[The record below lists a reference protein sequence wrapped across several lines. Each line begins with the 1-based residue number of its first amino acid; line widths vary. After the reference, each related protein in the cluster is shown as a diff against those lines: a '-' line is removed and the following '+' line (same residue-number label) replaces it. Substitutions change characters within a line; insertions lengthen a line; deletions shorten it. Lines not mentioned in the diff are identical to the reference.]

1 MSPTRIRAA
10 DARAPEGSN
19 GVPRAFA
26 LPAVFVYV
34 LFAAASAAICAQIN
48 VRLGITPNTAI
59 IGVLVAIA
67 ASRTILHAYRSPE
80 RQVMIET
87 ATSAG
92 GFAGANIALVSFAT
106 LQLLGLGRLFAPL
119 LAGILVGMTLDI
131 WLGYRLF
138 GSRAFPAEAAW
149 PDGEAVGRVIQAGDE
164 GGRLARHLLQGVG
177 AGIAGRLVSLPMA
190 GIGIAF
196 IGNPVALAALAAG
209 LLVRGYGPHL
219 GFPLADS
226 HLPHGVMIGAGLVQ
240 VCQTGWLFWRVRKRA
255 GLKSCA
261 TADGPATAACDA
273 PARSSAASDG
283 SRATAIGAGDLGVHL
298 LAFLAGAVATACLAT
313 LWTSVSTQQLAL
325 WIAFAALAALVHTI
339 IVGYCAML
347 SGWFPS
353 FAVAIALLLVA
364 ALLRF
369 PLPALA
375 MLAGYVLS
383 TGPQFADLGYDL
395 KSGWIIRGRG
405 RDASREAAGR
415 RQQFWLQELGA
426 VVGVATAALAF
437 GAYWK
442 LGLVPPMSRVMAT
455 TISLTSDPS
464 LLAELAGGAAVGIVL
479 QMAGGGR
486 RAVGVL
492 LATGLLLDNL
502 IYGYAL
508 AAALVVRAAW
518 GTAPMAVRAPGLIA
532 GDGIAGFI
540 AALARA
546 F

>member
-1 MSPTRIRAA
+1 MPTTKVPPTGDRAVERPN
-10 DARAPEGSN
+10 DG
-19 GVPRAFA
+19 PRAFA
-26 LPAVFVYV
+26 FPGVLVYV
-34 LFAAASAAICAQIN
+34 LFAAASAGICAQIN
-48 VRLGITPNTAI
+48 VRLGITPNTAV

-67 ASRTILHAYRSPE
+67 ASRTILRSYRSPE

-92 GFAGANIALVSFAT
+92 GFAGANIALVSLAT
-106 LQLLGLGRLFAPL
+106 LQLLGLERLLMPL
-119 LAGILVGMTLDI
+119 LAGIVAGMMLDI

-138 GSRAFPAEAAW
+138 GSRAFPAEAPW

-164 GGRLARHLLQGVG
+164 GGHLARHLVQGVG
-177 AGIAGRLVSLPMA
+177 AGIVGRLLSLPMA
-190 GIGIAF
+190 GVGIAF

-209 LLVRGYGPHL
+209 LLVRGHSASL
-219 GFPLADS
+219 GFPLAAS
-226 HLPHGVMIGAGLVQ
+226 HVPHGLMIGAGVVQ
-240 VCQTGWLFWRVRKRA
+240 VCQAATLFRTLRPSDR
-255 GLKSCA
+255 S
-261 TADGPATAACDA
+261 PA
-273 PARSSAASDG
+273 PASVGVRDFAA
-283 SRATAIGAGDLGVHL
+283 HL
-298 LAFLAGAVATACLAT
+298 AAFLAGASALAVLGE
-313 LWTSVSTQQLAL
+313 LWNSLPAPQLVL
-325 WIAFAALAALVHTI
+325 WIAFAALAALLHTI

-353 FAVAIALLLVA
+353 FAVAIALLLIA

-375 MLAGYVLS
+375 LLAGYVLS

-405 RDASREAAGR
+405 DDAGREAAGR
-415 RQQFWLQELGA
+415 RQQFWLQQLGA
-426 VVGVATAALAF
+426 LAGVATVALAF

-455 TISLTSDPS
+455 TIGLTSDAS
-464 LLAELAGGAAVGIVL
+464 LLRELAAGAGLGIIA
-479 QMAGGGR
+479 QIAGGGR
-486 RAVGVL
+486 RAVGIL
-492 LATGLLLDNL
+492 LATGLLLDNV

-508 AAALVVRAAW
+508 AAALVVRAVW
-518 GTAPMAVRAPGLIA
+518 GKTAMSVRAPGLIA
-532 GDGIAGFI
+532 GDGIAGFL

>member
-1 MSPTRIRAA
+1 MTSTTRVRTAGE
-10 DARAPEGSN
+10 RAPDGMTN
-19 GVPRAFA
+19 VPRAFEFPTV
-26 LPAVFVYV
+26 LLYV
-34 LFAAASAAICAQIN
+34 LFAAVSAAICAQIN
-48 VRLGITPNTAI
+48 VRLGITPNTAV
-59 IGVLVAIA
+59 IGVLAAIA
-67 ASRTILHAYRSPE
+67 ASRTILRQFRSPE

-106 LQLLGLGRLFAPL
+106 LHLVGLGRLFAPL
-119 LAGILVGMTLDI
+119 VGGIVLGMTLDI

-149 PDGEAVGRVIQAGDE
+149 PDGEAVGRVIEAGDE
-164 GGRLARHLLQGVG
+164 GGRLGQHLLQGVG
-177 AGIAGRLVSLPMA
+177 AGIVGRLLSLPMA
-190 GIGIAF
+190 GVGIAF

-209 LLVRGYGPHL
+209 LLVRGHSPGL
-219 GFPLADS
+219 GFPLASS

-240 VCQTGWLFWRVRKRA
+240 VCQTAWLFWRVRERTA
-255 GLKSCA
+255 MKSCDTPDGAKSGAA
-261 TADGPATAACDA
+261 TDESA
-273 PARSSAASDG
+273 PRNQGGA
-283 SRATAIGAGDLGVHL
+283 ATAIGARDLGVHL
-298 LAFLAGAVATACLAT
+298 LAFLAGAVAIAALAA
-313 LWTSVSTQQLAL
+313 LWTSVSPAQLVL
-325 WIAFAALAALVHTI
+325 WVVFAALAALVHTI
-339 IVGYCAML
+339 VVGYCAML

-369 PLPALA
+369 PLAALA

-405 RDASREAAGR
+405 RDASHEAAGR

-426 VVGVATAALAF
+426 LVGVATAALAF
-437 GAYWK
+437 GAYWR
-442 LGLVPPMSRVMAT
+442 LGLVPPMSRVMAA
-455 TISLTSDPS
+455 TISLTGDP
-464 LLAELAGGAAVGIVL
+464 LLLRDLAIGAAIGIGSQVAGGS
-479 QMAGGGR
+479 R
-486 RAVGVL
+486 RAVGIL

-508 AAALVVRAAW
+508 AAALALRAAW
-518 GTAPMAVRAPGLIA
+518 GTGRMAVRAPGLIA
-532 GDGIAGFI
+532 GDGIAGFV
-540 AALARA
+540 AALTRA

>member
-1 MSPTRIRAA
+1 
-10 DARAPEGSN
+10 
-19 GVPRAFA
+19 
-26 LPAVFVYV
+26 V

-48 VRLGITPNTAI
+48 VRLGITPNTAV

-67 ASRTILHAYRSPE
+67 ASRTILRRFRSPE

-119 LAGILVGMTLDI
+119 LAGIVVGMTLDI

-149 PDGEAVGRVIQAGDE
+149 PDGEAVGRVIEAGDE

-177 AGIAGRLVSLPMA
+177 AGIAGRLLSLPMA
-190 GIGIAF
+190 GVGIAF

-209 LLVRGYGPHL
+209 LLVRGHSAGL
-219 GFPLADS
+219 GFPVVNS

-240 VCQTGWLFWRVRKRA
+240 VCQTGWLFWRLRERRVDRISVPRKQ
-255 GLKSCA
+255 GVA
-261 TADGPATAACDA
+261 T
-273 PARSSAASDG
+273 
-283 SRATAIGAGDLGVHL
+283 TAIGARDLGVHL
-298 LAFLAGAVATACLAT
+298 LAFLAGAIVIAALAA
-313 LWTSVSTQQLAL
+313 LWTSVSPAQLAL
-325 WIAFAALAALVHTI
+325 WVVFAALAAVVHTI

-353 FAVAIALLLVA
+353 FAVAIALLLLA

-369 PLPALA
+369 PLAALA

-405 RDASREAAGR
+405 RDASHEAAGR

-426 VVGVATAALAF
+426 LVGVATAALAF

-464 LLAELAGGAAVGIVL
+464 LVMDLAVGAAIGIASQL
-479 QMAGGGR
+479 AGGGR
-486 RAVGVL
+486 RAVGIL

-508 AAALVVRAAW
+508 AAALALRAAW
-518 GTAPMAVRAPGLIA
+518 GTGPMAVRAPGLIA
-532 GDGIAGFI
+532 GDGIAGFV
-540 AALARA
+540 AALTHA